1 MRISDWSSDVCSS
14 DLIQLEQ
21 NRVDLIFEI
30 NEGPLTGVSS
40 IRFIGNRRF
49 SDSRLKEEIQ
59 TKETAW
65 YRFLSSDDSYD
76 PDRLTFDREKLR
88 KFYLSKG
95 YADFRVINAAAE
107 LLPNRE
113 NFIITF
119 TIEEGRPY
127 RSEEHTSELQS
138 LMRPS

>member
-88 KFYLSKG
+88 KLYLSKG

-119 TIEEGRPY
+119 TLEEGRPS
-127 RSEEHTSELQS
+127 R
-138 LMRPS
+138 

>member
-76 PDRLTFDREKLR
+76 PDRLTFAREKLR
-88 KFYLSKG
+88 KFYLTNG
-95 YADFRVINAAAE
+95 YHDFRVIYAAAE
-107 LLPNRE
+107 LLPNPE
-113 NFIITF
+113 NLIIPFHT
-119 TIEEGRPY
+119 EER
-127 RSEEHTSELQS
+127 
-138 LMRPS
+138 RPSTNKQAH